1 MHQIFRII
9 SQKVIDDLKVS
20 QIWFIILK
28 DHSAFWLN
36 YGLAGG
42 KSGSRKTGKDATA
55 IVQERDVRQ
64 VTWGTVWQQG

>member
-1 MHQIFRII
+1 MHQIFRIV
-9 SQKVIDDLKVS
+9 SQKVIDDLNVS

-28 DHSAFWLN
+28 DHCGFWLN

-42 KSGSRKTGKDATA
+42 KSGSRETSKDATA

-64 VTWGTVWQQG
+64 VTWGKVWQQG